1 MPYPNWNQVII
12 IFFIMLLK
20 ETAWPGPVN
29 FFTCPFQAPSFS
41 FFFFLRIIHLLLI
54 LVTPGLCCCLW
65 ALSSWGQQRLLAG
78 CYVQASHCPGS
89 FSCGAH
95 APGLGASVDLGAWAS
110 LLRSMWNLLRPG
122 IEPESSALMGR
133 FLPTGPPGKSHSP
146 ALMVDSLILKI
157 LIPSFV
163 SEVSHTLF
171 FFVPTLLTSLYFI
184 RLTHAPCLS

>member
-1 MPYPNWNQVII
+1 MPYPNWNQGI
-12 IFFIMLLK
+12 IFFLSCCLRRLHDLDLS
-20 ETAWPGPVN
+20 TFSLV
-29 FFTCPFQAPSFS
+29 PSKPHP
-41 FFFFLRIIHLLLI
+41 FFFLRIIIHLF

-89 FSCGAH
+89 SSCGAH
-95 APGLGASVDLGAWAS
+95 APGLGTSVVLGAWAS
-110 LLRSMWNLLRPG
+110 LLRSMWNLPRPG
-122 IEPESSALMGR
+122 IEPESSALTGG

-146 ALMVDSLILKI
+146 ALMVDSLILKV

-163 SEVSHTLF
+163 SELSHTLF

>member
-12 IFFIMLLK
+12 IFFLSCCLRRLRDLDLSTFSLVPSK
-20 ETAWPGPVN
+20 PH
-29 FFTCPFQAPSFS
+29 PF

-65 ALSSWGQQRLLAG
+65 ALSSWGQQWLLAG

-95 APGLGASVDLGAWAS
+95 TPGLGASVVLGAWAS

-122 IEPESSALMGR
+122 IEPESSALTGR

-163 SEVSHTLF
+163 SELSHTLL